1 MDNPEEIEERL
12 KKLPDLNARVQSI
25 VQLVEGK
32 FNFKIEPDKMQRQ
45 VRRLYNKC
53 KMVFIAEISGK
64 LNGDIYLIR
73 ATENKSAF
81 IASSVSESY
90 GIEKVSIALIF
101 QVEFEIR
108 PITWAH

>member
-12 KKLPDLNARVQSI
+12 SKLPDLNARVQSI

-32 FNFKIEPDKMQRQ
+32 FNFKIDPEKMQRQ
-45 VRRLYNKC
+45 VKRLYNKC
-53 KMVFIAEISGK
+53 KMVFVCEISGK

-73 ATENKSAF
+73 ATETKSAF

-90 GIEKVSIALIF
+90 GIEKVSFGFKLNYF
-101 QVEFEIR
+101 
-108 PITWAH
+108 